1 MLASLAKPV
10 TMNSNVSHPPTA
22 CVDLFVVRSVEDI
35 VVLSFVWG
43 GASRDPIRECSDRGL
58 IAVLSYLPLT
68 LLSSRNFLSTLR
80 PQFAALSFASRDPMT
95 VAPGGLA
102 IFL

>member
-10 TMNSNVSHPPTA
+10 TMISNVSHPPTA

-43 GASRDPIRECSDRGL
+43 GHR
-58 IAVLSYLPLT
+58 VT
-68 LLSSRNFLSTLR
+68 LLENARI
-80 PQFAALSFASRDPMT
+80 
-95 VAPGGLA
+95 GG
-102 IFL
+102 